1 MPVQTYTT
9 LDDPSATAGTFVQG
23 INSSGQ
29 IVGYYHDNQG
39 SGLHGFLLSGGT
51 YATLDDTVAFFG
63 TTLASGINASGQIVG
78 YYDNSTGR
86 HGFLYNPN
94 GATYTP
100 LDDPSGANGTQ
111 ALGINDLGQIVGNY
125 ADSNHHPHGF
135 LYSGGASGTYT
146 TIDDSF
152 AQAINASGQIVGWY
166 SDSANHQHGFLY
178 DGRTYTT
185 LDVPFSIQTEALG
198 INDRGQIVGYYLDTS
213 VHAHG
218 FLYSN
223 APTPPSTIP
232 WVSMAPMQQA
242 STLQG
247 RSSGNTPTPTAN
259 TTASSRLPCRTRRRP
274 PAPPPT

>member
-63 TTLASGINASGQIVG
+63 TTLASG
-78 YYDNSTGR
+78 
-86 HGFLYNPN
+86 
-94 GATYTP
+94 
-100 LDDPSGANGTQ
+100 
-111 ALGINDLGQIVGNY
+111 
-125 ADSNHHPHGF
+125 
-135 LYSGGASGTYT
+135 
-146 TIDDSF
+146 
-152 AQAINASGQIVGWY
+152 INASGQIVGWY